1 MALNMQNFIDS
12 ENRQPENNTRYN
24 NNMKENATRLYSEK
38 KEIYNNQVK
47 AFIIPISTYR
57 NKNMHKTRTRCKKNR
72 ECLVQLYEA
81 IIPI

>member
-38 KEIYNNQVK
+38 KEIYNDQVK
-47 AFIIPISTYR
+47 TIIIPDSI
-57 NKNMHKTRTRCKKNR
+57 
-72 ECLVQLYEA
+72 
-81 IIPI
+81 